1 MNRWESKLTAPQ
13 TKRLKLKSHQVLSN
27 FAFNFN
33 LHRYKEVIVFT
44 AGMEGYAKPLTD
56 TIDPTNLIDGR
67 ATLICS

>member
-1 MNRWESKLTAPQ
+1 LR
-13 TKRLKLKSHQVLSN
+13 
-27 FAFNFN
+27 
-33 LHRYKEVIVFT
+33 RYKEVIVFT